1 MSTDNERTQ
10 HFPTATQWGTYDA
23 EVEGGRL
30 KQLNDYAADP
40 APSIIGAGLID
51 AIDDKVRVR
60 RPMVRKSF
68 LEKGLRSNKSDR
80 GSEPF
85 VAVSWDKA
93 LDLAANEIDRVRK
106 RHGNKSIFASSYG
119 WASSG
124 RFHHAQSQ
132 IHRFMNLAGGY
143 VRHKNSYSH
152 AAAEVTLKHIVAD
165 MKDIIHEQATDWPS
179 IASDCELFIAFGG
192 LPSKNAQVNLGGV
205 GRHTLHEGMQACYD
219 AGVEFVNISPL
230 KTDIAEIFEPEWL
243 TIRPNTD
250 AAMMLALA
258 YTLVTEKL
266 YDKNFI
272 STHTVGLDE
281 FLPYLNGDSDGQ
293 PKSAEWAAR
302 ITGVP
307 AKSIIDLARRMADS
321 RTMISTA
328 WSLQRS
334 DHGEQPIWLTVI
346 LASLLGQ
353 IGLPGGGFGIGY
365 GCENGIGN
373 PVKIFK
379 WPALS
384 QGTNIVK
391 EFIPVARIADML
403 LSPGGQFDYDGLALT
418 YPDIRLVYWAGGNPF
433 HHHQDLNRLVE
444 AFRQPECV
452 IVNEIW
458 WTATAR
464 HADIVFPITT
474 VLERNDL
481 MVTKWEPMAT
491 PMHKA
496 IEPIGE
502 SRNDYDVFSEL
513 ATRLG
518 FREAFTEG
526 RSEEEWLRHLWNQA
540 RQRAGEANFELPDFD
555 VFWKEGPKD
564 VLKAQDKKILLETFR
579 NDPQKNP
586 LSTPSGKIEI
596 FSDVIAGFRYDD
608 CPGHPV
614 WMEPFEW
621 LGSKAVKN
629 FPLHII
635 SNQPSTRLHSQL
647 DSGAVSK
654 GSKINDREP
663 MTMNPEDAASRGIRT
678 GDIVKI
684 FNDRGSCLAGVN
696 LSENIMPGV
705 IQLATGAWFDPA
717 VPGEIGALCK
727 HGNPNVLTMDKGT
740 SRLAQGPTALS
751 TLVEVEIFDGDIP
764 TITAHLPPTISSWKE
779 D

>member
-1 MSTDNERTQ
+1 MSVDSELTQ

-23 EVEGGRL
+23 EVEDGRL
-30 KQLNDYAADP
+30 KRLNDYPDDP
-40 APSIIGAGLID
+40 APSIIGAGMVD
-51 AIDDKVRVR
+51 AIDDEARIR

-68 LEKGLRSNKSDR
+68 LEKGFSSNKNER
-80 GSEPF
+80 GAEAF
-85 VAVSWDKA
+85 VPVSWETA
-93 LDLAANEIDRVRK
+93 LDLAASEIGRVRNK
-106 RHGNKSIFASSYG
+106 HGNKSIFASSYG

-152 AAAEVTLKHIVAD
+152 AAAEVTLKHIVAE

-179 IASDCELFIAFGG
+179 IASDCELFVAFGG
-192 LPSKNAQVNLGGV
+192 LPAKNAQVNLGGV
-205 GRHTLHEGMQACYD
+205 GRHTLHEGMQSCYD

-230 KTDIAEIFEPEWL
+230 KTDIAHIFDPEWI

-250 AAMMLALA
+250 AALMLAIA
-258 YTLVTEKL
+258 YTLVSEEL

-272 STHTVGLDE
+272 STHTTGLE
-281 FLPYLNGDSDGQ
+281 KFLPYLNGDTDDQ
-293 PKSAEWAAR
+293 PKNAEWAAQ

-307 AKSIIDLARRMADS
+307 AQTIIDLARRMAQC

-334 DHGEQPIWLTVI
+334 DHGEQPIWLTVV

-384 QGTNIVK
+384 QGVNAVE

-403 LSPGGQFDYDGLALT
+403 LSPGSKFNYDGGELT
-418 YPDIRLVYWAGGNPF
+418 YPDIRLLYWAGGNPF
-433 HHHQDLNRLVE
+433 HHHQDLNRLVD

-481 MVTKWEPMAT
+481 MMTKWEPMAT

-496 IEPIGE
+496 IEPVGE
-502 SRNDYDVFSEL
+502 SRNDYDVFSGL
-513 ATRLG
+513 AQRLG
-518 FREAFTEG
+518 FFEEFTEG
-526 RSEEEWLRHLWNQA
+526 RNEEEWLRHLWDQA
-540 RQRAGEANFELPDFD
+540 RQRAGQANFELPDFD
-555 VFWKEGPKD
+555 TFWHEGPKEI
-564 VLKAQDKKILLETFR
+564 LKAEDKTVLLEAYRKDPR
-579 NDPQKNP
+579 NNP
-586 LSTPSGKIEI
+586 LATPSGKIEI
-596 FSDVIAGFRYDD
+596 FSDVIAGFGYDD

-621 LGSKAVKN
+621 LGGKTVKK

-647 DSGAVSK
+647 DSGSISK
-654 GSKINDREP
+654 GSKIKDREP
-663 MTMNPEDAASRGIRT
+663 MTMNPVDAAGRGIKT
-678 GDIVKI
+678 GDVARV
-684 FNDRGSCLAGVN
+684 FNERGSCLAGVN
-696 LSENIMPGV
+696 LSENVMPGV
-705 IQLATGAWFDPA
+705 IQLATGAWFDPV
-717 VPGEIGALCK
+717 VPGQIGALCK
-727 HGNPNVLTMDKGT
+727 HGNPNVLTMDQGT
-740 SRLAQGPTALS
+740 SSLAQGPTALS
-751 TLVEVEIFDGDIP
+751 TLVEVEKFNDDIP
-764 TITAHLPPTISSWKE
+764 KVTAHLPPAISI
-779 D
+779 

>member
-1 MSTDNERTQ
+1 MSVDSELTQ

-23 EVEGGRL
+23 EVQNGRL
-30 KQLNDYAADP
+30 KRLNDYANDP
-40 APSIIGAGLID
+40 APSIIGAGLVD
-51 AIDDKVRVR
+51 AIDDEARIR

-68 LEKGLRSNKSDR
+68 LEKGSNSNKSKR
-80 GSEPF
+80 GSESF
-85 VAVSWDKA
+85 VPVSWETA
-93 LDLAANEIDRVRK
+93 LDLAASEIDRVR
-106 RHGNKSIFASSYG
+106 RQHGNKSIFASSYG

-152 AAAEVTLKHIVAD
+152 AAAEVTLKHIVAE
-165 MKDIIHEQATDWPS
+165 MKDIIHAQATDWPS

-192 LPSKNAQVNLGGV
+192 LPAKNAQVNLGGV
-205 GRHTLHEGMQACYD
+205 GRHTLHEGMQSCYD

-230 KTDIAEIFEPEWL
+230 KTDIAGIFDPEWI

-258 YTLVTEKL
+258 HTLVNEEL
-266 YDKNFI
+266 YDKSFI
-272 STHTVGLDE
+272 STHTVGLE
-281 FLPYLNGDSDGQ
+281 KFIPYLNGDKDGQ
-293 PKSAEWAAR
+293 PKNAEWAAQ
-302 ITGVP
+302 ITGVS
-307 AKSIIDLARRMADS
+307 AQTIINLARRMAEC

-373 PVKIFK
+373 PVKIFN

-384 QGTNIVK
+384 QGTNSVE

-403 LSPGGQFDYDGLALT
+403 LHPGTKFDYDGQELS
-418 YPDIRLVYWAGGNPF
+418 YPDIRLLYWAGGNPF
-433 HHHQDLNRLVE
+433 HHHQDLNRLVD

-464 HADIVFPITT
+464 HADIICPSTT
-474 VLERNDL
+474 GLERKDWML
-481 MVTKWEPMAT
+481 TKWEPMAT

-496 IEPIGE
+496 IEPVGE
-502 SRNDYDVFSEL
+502 SRNDYDVFSGL
-513 ATRLG
+513 AQRLG
-518 FREAFTEG
+518 FFEEFTEG
-526 RSEEEWLRHLWNQA
+526 RNEEEWLRHLWDQA
-540 RQRAGEANFELPDFD
+540 RQRAGRANLELPDFD
-555 VFWKEGPKD
+555 TFWAEGPKE
-564 VLKAQDKKILLETFR
+564 VLKAEDKKILLETFR
-579 NDPQKNP
+579 NDPQNNP
-586 LSTPSGKIEI
+586 LSTPSGKVEI
-596 FSDVIAGFRYDD
+596 FSDVIAGFGYDD

-614 WMEPFEW
+614 WMEPYEW
-621 LGSKAVKN
+621 LGSKTAKT

-647 DSGAVSK
+647 DSGAISK
-654 GSKINDREP
+654 GSKINGREP
-663 MTMNPEDAASRGIRT
+663 MTMNPVDAGVRNIQT
-678 GDIVKI
+678 GDIVRI

-696 LSENIMPGV
+696 LSENVMPGV
-705 IQLATGAWFDPA
+705 IQLATGAWFDPI
-717 VPGEIGALCK
+717 VPGQIGALCK
-727 HGNPNVLTMDKGT
+727 HGNPNVLTMDRGT
-740 SRLAQGPTALS
+740 SSLAQGPTAHS
-751 TLVEVEIFDGDIP
+751 TLVQVEKFNDDVP
-764 TITAHLPPTISSWKE
+764 DVTAHLPPAISS
-779 D
+779 

>member
-1 MSTDNERTQ
+1 MSVDSELTQ
-10 HFPTATQWGTYDA
+10 YFPTATQWGTYDA
-23 EVEGGRL
+23 EVKNGRL
-30 KQLNDYAADP
+30 KRLNDYSNDP
-40 APSIIGAGLID
+40 APSIIGAGMVD
-51 AIDDKVRVR
+51 AIDDEARIR

-68 LEKGLRSNKSDR
+68 LEKGPNSNKSER

-85 VAVSWDKA
+85 VPVSWETA
-93 LDLAANEIDRVRK
+93 LDLAASEIDRVR
-106 RHGNKSIFASSYG
+106 RQNGNKSIFASSYG

-152 AAAEVTLKHIVAD
+152 AAAEVTLKHIVAE
-165 MKDIIHEQATDWPS
+165 MKDIIHAQATDWPS

-192 LPSKNAQVNLGGV
+192 LPAKNAQVNLGGV
-205 GRHTLHEGMQACYD
+205 GRHTLHEGMQSCYD

-230 KTDIAEIFEPEWL
+230 KTDIAHIFDPEWI

-258 YTLVTEKL
+258 YTLVNEGL

-272 STHTVGLDE
+272 STHTVGLE
-281 FLPYLNGDSDGQ
+281 KFIPYLNGDKDGQ
-293 PKSAEWAAR
+293 PKNAEWAAQ
-302 ITGVP
+302 ITGVS
-307 AKSIIDLARRMADS
+307 AQTIINLARRMAEC
-321 RTMISTA
+321 RTIISTA

-373 PVKIFK
+373 PVKIFN

-384 QGTNIVK
+384 QGTNSVE

-403 LSPGGQFDYDGLALT
+403 LHPGTKFDYDGEKLS
-418 YPDIRLVYWAGGNPF
+418 YPDIRLLYWAGGNPF
-433 HHHQDLNRLVE
+433 HHHQDLNRLVD

-481 MVTKWEPMAT
+481 MMTKWEPMAT

-496 IEPIGE
+496 IEPVGE
-502 SRNDYDVFSEL
+502 SRNDYDVFSGL
-513 ATRLG
+513 AQRLG
-518 FREAFTEG
+518 FFEEFTEG
-526 RSEEEWLRHLWNQA
+526 RNEEEWLRHLWDQA
-540 RQRAGEANFELPDFD
+540 RQRAGQANFELPDFD
-555 VFWKEGPKD
+555 TFWHEGPKEI
-564 VLKAQDKKILLETFR
+564 LKAEDKTVLLEAYR
-579 NDPQKNP
+579 KDPQNNP
-586 LSTPSGKIEI
+586 LATPSGKIEI
-596 FSDVIAGFRYDD
+596 FSDVIAGFGYDD

-621 LGSKAVKN
+621 LGGKTVKK

-647 DSGAVSK
+647 DSGSISK
-654 GSKINDREP
+654 GSKIKDREP
-663 MTMNPEDAASRGIRT
+663 MTMNPVDAAGRGIKT
-678 GDIVKI
+678 GDVVRV
-684 FNDRGSCLAGVN
+684 FNERGSCLAGVN
-696 LSENIMPGV
+696 LSENVMPGV
-705 IQLATGAWFDPA
+705 IQLATGAWFDPI
-717 VPGEIGALCK
+717 VPGQIGALCK
-727 HGNPNVLTMDKGT
+727 HGNPNVLTMDRGT
-740 SRLAQGPTALS
+740 SSLAQGPTAHS
-751 TLVEVEIFDGDIP
+751 TLVQVEKFNDDIP
-764 TITAHLPPTISSWKE
+764 DVTAHLPPALSS
-779 D
+779 

>member
-1 MSTDNERTQ
+1 MSVDSELTQ

-23 EVEGGRL
+23 EVEDGRL
-30 KQLNDYAADP
+30 KRLNDYPDDP
-40 APSIIGAGLID
+40 APSIIGAGIVD
-51 AIDDKVRVR
+51 AIDDEARIRV
-60 RPMVRKSF
+60 PMVRKSF
-68 LEKGLRSNKSDR
+68 LEKGFSSNKNDR
-80 GSEPF
+80 GTEAF
-85 VAVSWDKA
+85 VPVSWEMA
-93 LDLAANEIDRVRK
+93 LDLAANEIDRVRNK
-106 RHGNKSIFASSYG
+106 HGNKSIFASSYG

-152 AAAEVTLKHIVAD
+152 AAAEVMLKHIVAE

-179 IASDCELFIAFGG
+179 IASDCELFVAFGG
-192 LPSKNAQVNLGGV
+192 LPAKNAQVNLGGV
-205 GRHTLHEGMQACYD
+205 GRHTLHEGMQSCYD

-230 KTDIAEIFEPEWL
+230 KTDIAHIFDPEWI

-250 AAMMLALA
+250 AALMLALA
-258 YTLVTEKL
+258 YTLVSEEL

-272 STHTVGLDE
+272 STHTTGLE
-281 FLPYLNGDSDGQ
+281 KFLPYLNGDTDGQ
-293 PKSAEWAAR
+293 PKNAEWAAQ

-307 AKSIIDLARRMADS
+307 AQTIIDLARRMAQC

-334 DHGEQPIWLTVI
+334 DHGEQPIWLTVV

-384 QGTNIVK
+384 QGINAVE

-403 LSPGGQFDYDGLALT
+403 LSPGSKFNYDGEELT
-418 YPDIRLVYWAGGNPF
+418 YPDIRLLYWAGGNPF
-433 HHHQDLNRLVE
+433 HHHQDLNRLVD

-481 MVTKWEPMAT
+481 MMTKWEPMAT

-496 IEPIGE
+496 IEPVGE
-502 SRNDYDVFSEL
+502 SRNDYDVFSGL
-513 ATRLG
+513 AKRLG
-518 FREAFTEG
+518 FFEEFTEG
-526 RSEEEWLRHLWNQA
+526 RNEEEWLRHLWDQA
-540 RQRAGEANFELPDFD
+540 RQRAGQANFELPDFD
-555 VFWKEGPKD
+555 TFWQGGPKEI
-564 VLKAQDKKILLETFR
+564 LKAEDKTILLEAYR
-579 NDPQKNP
+579 KDPHNNP
-586 LSTPSGKIEI
+586 LATPSGKIEI
-596 FSDVIAGFRYDD
+596 FSDVIAGFGYDD

-621 LGSKAVKN
+621 LGGKTVKK

-647 DSGAVSK
+647 DSGSISK
-654 GSKINDREP
+654 GSKIKDREP
-663 MTMNPEDAASRGIRT
+663 MTMNPVDAAGRGIKT
-678 GDIVKI
+678 GDVVRV

-696 LSENIMPGV
+696 LSENVMPGV
-705 IQLATGAWFDPA
+705 IQLATGAWFDPV
-717 VPGEIGALCK
+717 VPGQIGALCK
-727 HGNPNVLTMDKGT
+727 HGNPNVLTMDQGT
-740 SRLAQGPTALS
+740 SSLAQGPTAHS
-751 TLVEVEIFDGDIP
+751 TLVEVEKFNDDIP
-764 TITAHLPPTISSWKE
+764 KVTAHLPPAISS
-779 D
+779 

>member
-1 MSTDNERTQ
+1 MSVDSELTQ
-10 HFPTATQWGTYDA
+10 YFPTATQWGTYDA
-23 EVEGGRL
+23 EVKNGRL
-30 KQLNDYAADP
+30 KRLNDYSNDP
-40 APSIIGAGLID
+40 APSIIGAGMVD
-51 AIDDKVRVR
+51 AIDDEARIR

-68 LEKGLRSNKSDR
+68 LEKGPNSNKSER

-85 VAVSWDKA
+85 VPVPWETA
-93 LDLAANEIDRVRK
+93 LDLAASEIDRVR
-106 RHGNKSIFASSYG
+106 RQNGNKSIFASSYG

-152 AAAEVTLKHIVAD
+152 AAAEVTLKHIVAE
-165 MKDIIHEQATDWPS
+165 MKDIIHAQATDWPS

-192 LPSKNAQVNLGGV
+192 LPAKNAQVNLGGV
-205 GRHTLHEGMQACYD
+205 GRHTLHEGMQSCYD

-230 KTDIAEIFEPEWL
+230 KTDIAHIFDPEWI

-258 YTLVTEKL
+258 YTLVNEGL

-272 STHTVGLDE
+272 STHTVGLE
-281 FLPYLNGDSDGQ
+281 KFIPYLNGDKDGQ
-293 PKSAEWAAR
+293 PKNAEWAAQ
-302 ITGVP
+302 ITGVS
-307 AKSIIDLARRMADS
+307 AQKIINLARRMAEC

-373 PVKIFK
+373 PVKIFN

-384 QGTNIVK
+384 QGTNSVE

-403 LSPGGQFDYDGLALT
+403 LHPGTKFDYDGEKLS
-418 YPDIRLVYWAGGNPF
+418 YPDIRLLYWAGGNPF
-433 HHHQDLNRLVE
+433 HHHQDLNRLVD

-481 MVTKWEPMAT
+481 MMTKWEPMAT

-496 IEPIGE
+496 IEPVGE
-502 SRNDYDVFSEL
+502 SRNDYDVFSGL
-513 ATRLG
+513 AQRLG
-518 FREAFTEG
+518 FFEEFTEG
-526 RSEEEWLRHLWNQA
+526 RNEEEWLRHLWDQA
-540 RQRAGEANFELPDFD
+540 RQRAGQANFELPDFD
-555 VFWKEGPKD
+555 TFWHEGPKEI
-564 VLKAQDKKILLETFR
+564 LKAEDKTVLLEAYR
-579 NDPQKNP
+579 KDPQNNP
-586 LSTPSGKIEI
+586 LATPSGKIEI
-596 FSDVIAGFRYDD
+596 FSDVIAGFGYDD

-621 LGSKAVKN
+621 LGGKIVKK

-647 DSGAVSK
+647 DSGSISK
-654 GSKINDREP
+654 GSKIKDREP
-663 MTMNPEDAASRGIRT
+663 MTMNPVDAAGRGIKT
-678 GDIVKI
+678 GDVVRV
-684 FNDRGSCLAGVN
+684 FNERGSCLAGVN
-696 LSENIMPGV
+696 LSENVMPGV
-705 IQLATGAWFDPA
+705 IQLATGAWFDPI
-717 VPGEIGALCK
+717 VPGQIGALCK
-727 HGNPNVLTMDKGT
+727 HGNPNVLTMDRGT
-740 SRLAQGPTALS
+740 SRLAQGPTAHS
-751 TLVEVEIFDGDIP
+751 TLVQVEKFNDDIP
-764 TITAHLPPTISSWKE
+764 DVTAHLPPALSS
-779 D
+779 

>member
-1 MSTDNERTQ
+1 MSVDSELTQ

-23 EVEGGRL
+23 EVKNGRL
-30 KQLNDYAADP
+30 KRLNDYSNDP
-40 APSIIGAGLID
+40 APSIIGAGMVD
-51 AIDDKVRVR
+51 AIDDEARIR

-68 LEKGLRSNKSDR
+68 LEKGPNSNKSER

-85 VAVSWDKA
+85 VPVPWETA
-93 LDLAANEIDRVRK
+93 LDLAASEIDRVR
-106 RHGNKSIFASSYG
+106 RQNGNKSIFASSYG

-152 AAAEVTLKHIVAD
+152 AAAEVMLKHIVAE
-165 MKDIIHEQATDWPS
+165 MKDIIHAQATDWPS

-192 LPSKNAQVNLGGV
+192 LPAKNAQVNLGGV
-205 GRHTLHEGMQACYD
+205 GRHTLHEGMQSCYD

-230 KTDIAEIFEPEWL
+230 KTDIAHIFDPEWI

-258 YTLVTEKL
+258 YTLVNEEL
-266 YDKNFI
+266 YDKSFI
-272 STHTVGLDE
+272 STYTVGLE
-281 FLPYLNGDSDGQ
+281 KFIPYLNGDKDGQ
-293 PKSAEWAAR
+293 PKNAEWAAQ
-302 ITGVP
+302 ITGVS
-307 AKSIIDLARRMADS
+307 AQTIINLARRMAEC

-373 PVKIFK
+373 PVKNFN

-384 QGTNIVK
+384 QGTNSVE

-403 LSPGGQFDYDGLALT
+403 LHPGTKFDYDGEKLS
-418 YPDIRLVYWAGGNPF
+418 YPDIRLLYWAGGNPF
-433 HHHQDLNRLVE
+433 HHHQDLNRLVD

-481 MVTKWEPMAT
+481 MMTKWEPMAT

-496 IEPIGE
+496 IEPVGE
-502 SRNDYDVFSEL
+502 SRNDYDVFSGL
-513 ATRLG
+513 AERLG
-518 FREAFTEG
+518 FFEEFTEG
-526 RSEEEWLRHLWNQA
+526 RNEEEWLRHLWDQA
-540 RQRAGEANFELPDFD
+540 RQRAGQANFELPDFD
-555 VFWKEGPKD
+555 TFWHEGPKEI
-564 VLKAQDKKILLETFR
+564 LKAEDKTVLLEAYR
-579 NDPQKNP
+579 KDPQNNP
-586 LSTPSGKIEI
+586 LATPSGKIEI
-596 FSDVIAGFRYDD
+596 FSDVIAGFGYDD

-621 LGSKAVKN
+621 LGGKTVKK

-647 DSGAVSK
+647 DSGSISK
-654 GSKINDREP
+654 GSKIKDREP
-663 MTMNPEDAASRGIRT
+663 MTMNPVDAAGRGIKT
-678 GDIVKI
+678 GDVVRV
-684 FNDRGSCLAGVN
+684 FNERGSCLAGVN
-696 LSENIMPGV
+696 LSENVMPGV
-705 IQLATGAWFDPA
+705 IQLATGAWFDPI
-717 VPGEIGALCK
+717 VPGQIGALCK
-727 HGNPNVLTMDKGT
+727 HGNPNVLTRDRGT
-740 SRLAQGPTALS
+740 SRLAQGPTAHS
-751 TLVEVEIFDGDIP
+751 TLVQVEKFNDDIP
-764 TITAHLPPTISSWKE
+764 KVTAHLPPAISS
-779 D
+779 

>member
-1 MSTDNERTQ
+1 MSVDSELTQ

-23 EVEGGRL
+23 EVQNGRL
-30 KQLNDYAADP
+30 KRLNDYANDP
-40 APSIIGAGLID
+40 APSIIGAGLVD
-51 AIDDKVRVR
+51 AIDDEARIR

-68 LEKGLRSNKSDR
+68 LEKGSNSNKSER
-80 GSEPF
+80 GSESF
-85 VAVSWDKA
+85 VPVSWETA
-93 LDLAANEIDRVRK
+93 LDLAASEIDRVR
-106 RHGNKSIFASSYG
+106 RQHGNKSIFASSYG

-152 AAAEVTLKHIVAD
+152 AAAEVTLKHIVAE
-165 MKDIIHEQATDWPS
+165 MKDIIHAQATDWPS

-192 LPSKNAQVNLGGV
+192 LPAKNAQVNLGGV
-205 GRHTLHEGMQACYD
+205 GRHTLHEGMQSCYD

-230 KTDIAEIFEPEWL
+230 KTDIAGIFDPEWI

-258 YTLVTEKL
+258 YTLVNEEL
-266 YDKNFI
+266 YDKSFI
-272 STHTVGLDE
+272 STYTVGLE
-281 FLPYLNGDSDGQ
+281 KFIPYLNGDKDGQ
-293 PKSAEWAAR
+293 PKNAEWAAQ
-302 ITGVP
+302 ITGVS
-307 AKSIIDLARRMADS
+307 AQTIINLARRMAEC

-373 PVKIFK
+373 PVKIFN

-384 QGTNIVK
+384 QGTNSVE

-403 LSPGGQFDYDGLALT
+403 LHPGTKFDYDGEELS
-418 YPDIRLVYWAGGNPF
+418 YPDIRLLYWAGGNPF
-433 HHHQDLNRLVE
+433 HHHQDLNRLVD

-464 HADIVFPITT
+464 HADIIFPITT

-481 MVTKWEPMAT
+481 MLTKWEPMAT

-496 IEPIGE
+496 IEPVGE
-502 SRNDYDVFSEL
+502 SRNDYDVFSGL
-513 ATRLG
+513 AQRLG
-518 FREAFTEG
+518 FFEEFTEG
-526 RSEEEWLRHLWNQA
+526 RNEEEWLRHLWDQA
-540 RQRAGEANFELPDFD
+540 RQRAGQANFELPDFD
-555 VFWKEGPKD
+555 TFWAEGPKE
-564 VLKAQDKKILLETFR
+564 VLKAEDKKILLETFR
-579 NDPQKNP
+579 NDPQNNP
-586 LSTPSGKIEI
+586 LSTPSGKVEI
-596 FSDVIAGFRYDD
+596 FSDVIAGFGYDD

-614 WMEPFEW
+614 WMEPYEW
-621 LGSKAVKN
+621 LGSKTAKT

-647 DSGAVSK
+647 DSGAISK
-654 GSKINDREP
+654 GSKINGREP
-663 MTMNPEDAASRGIRT
+663 MTMNPVDAGVRNIQT
-678 GDIVKI
+678 GDIVRI

-696 LSENIMPGV
+696 LSENVMPGV
-705 IQLATGAWFDPA
+705 IQLATGAWFDPT
-717 VPGEIGALCK
+717 VPGQIGALCK
-727 HGNPNVLTMDKGT
+727 HGNPNVLTMDRGT
-740 SRLAQGPTALS
+740 SSLAQGPTAHS
-751 TLVEVEIFDGDIP
+751 TLVQVEKFNDDVP
-764 TITAHLPPTISSWKE
+764 DVTAHLPPAISS
-779 D
+779 

>member
-1 MSTDNERTQ
+1 MSVDNELT
-10 HFPTATQWGTYDA
+10 HYFPSATQWGTYDA
-23 EVEGGRL
+23 EVKNGRL
-30 KQLNDYAADP
+30 KRLNDYSNDP
-40 APSIIGAGLID
+40 APSIIGAGLVD
-51 AIDDKVRVR
+51 AIDDEARIR

-68 LEKGLRSNKSDR
+68 LEKGPNSNKSER

-85 VAVSWDKA
+85 VPVSWETA
-93 LDLAANEIDRVRK
+93 LDLAASEIDRVR
-106 RHGNKSIFASSYG
+106 RQNGNKSIFASSYG

-152 AAAEVTLKHIVAD
+152 AAAEVTLKHIVAE
-165 MKDIIHEQATDWPS
+165 MKDIIHAQATDWPS

-192 LPSKNAQVNLGGV
+192 LPAKNAQVNLGGV
-205 GRHTLHEGMQACYD
+205 GRHTLHEGMQSCYD

-230 KTDIAEIFEPEWL
+230 KTDIAHIFDPEWI

-258 YTLVTEKL
+258 YTLVNEEL

-272 STHTVGLDE
+272 STHTVGLE
-281 FLPYLNGDSDGQ
+281 KFIPYLNGDKDGQ
-293 PKSAEWAAR
+293 PKNAEWAAQ
-302 ITGVP
+302 ITGVS
-307 AKSIIDLARRMADS
+307 AQTIINLARRMAEC

-373 PVKIFK
+373 PVKIFN

-384 QGTNIVK
+384 QGTNSVE

-403 LSPGGQFDYDGLALT
+403 LHPGTKFDYDGEKLS
-418 YPDIRLVYWAGGNPF
+418 YPDIRLLYWAGGNPF
-433 HHHQDLNRLVE
+433 HHHQDLNRLVD

-481 MVTKWEPMAT
+481 MMTKWEPMAT

-496 IEPIGE
+496 IEPVGE
-502 SRNDYDVFSEL
+502 SRNDYDVFTGL
-513 ATRLG
+513 AQRLG
-518 FREAFTEG
+518 FFEEFTEG
-526 RSEEEWLRHLWNQA
+526 RNEEEWLRHLWDQA
-540 RQRAGEANFELPDFD
+540 RQRAGQANFELPDFD
-555 VFWKEGPKD
+555 TFWHEGPKEI
-564 VLKAQDKKILLETFR
+564 LKAEDKTVLLEAYR
-579 NDPQKNP
+579 KDPQNNP
-586 LSTPSGKIEI
+586 LATPSGKIEI
-596 FSDVIAGFRYDD
+596 FSDVIAGFGYDD

-621 LGSKAVKN
+621 LGGKTVKK

-647 DSGAVSK
+647 DSGSISK
-654 GSKINDREP
+654 GSKIKDREP
-663 MTMNPEDAASRGIRT
+663 MTMNPVDAAGRGIKT
-678 GDIVKI
+678 GDVVRV
-684 FNDRGSCLAGVN
+684 FNERGSCLAGVN
-696 LSENIMPGV
+696 LSENVMPGV
-705 IQLATGAWFDPA
+705 IQLATGAWFDPI
-717 VPGEIGALCK
+717 VPGQIGALCK
-727 HGNPNVLTMDKGT
+727 HGNPNVLTMDRGT
-740 SRLAQGPTALS
+740 SSLAQGPTAHS
-751 TLVEVEIFDGDIP
+751 TLVQVEKFNDDIP
-764 TITAHLPPTISSWKE
+764 KVTAHLPPALSS
-779 D
+779 

>member
-1 MSTDNERTQ
+1 MSVDSELTQ
-10 HFPTATQWGTYDA
+10 YFPTATQWGTYDA
-23 EVEGGRL
+23 EVKNGRL
-30 KQLNDYAADP
+30 KRLNDYSNDP
-40 APSIIGAGLID
+40 APSIIGAGMVD
-51 AIDDKVRVR
+51 AIDDEARIR

-68 LEKGLRSNKSDR
+68 LEKGPNSNKSER

-85 VAVSWDKA
+85 VPVPWETA
-93 LDLAANEIDRVRK
+93 LDLAASEIDRVR
-106 RHGNKSIFASSYG
+106 RQNGNKSIFASSYG

-152 AAAEVTLKHIVAD
+152 AAAEVTLKHIVAE
-165 MKDIIHEQATDWPS
+165 MKDIIHAQATDWPS

-192 LPSKNAQVNLGGV
+192 LPAKNAQVNLGGV
-205 GRHTLHEGMQACYD
+205 GKHTLHEGMQSCYD

-230 KTDIAEIFEPEWL
+230 KTDIAHIFDPEWI

-258 YTLVTEKL
+258 YTLVNEGL

-272 STHTVGLDE
+272 STHTVGLE
-281 FLPYLNGDSDGQ
+281 KFIPYLNGDKDGE
-293 PKSAEWAAR
+293 PKNAEWAAQ
-302 ITGVP
+302 ITGVS
-307 AKSIIDLARRMADS
+307 AQTIINLARRMAEC

-373 PVKIFK
+373 PVKNFN

-384 QGTNIVK
+384 QGTNSVE

-403 LSPGGQFDYDGLALT
+403 LHPGTKFDYDGEKLS
-418 YPDIRLVYWAGGNPF
+418 YPDIRLLYWAGGNPF
-433 HHHQDLNRLVE
+433 HHHQDLNRLVD

-481 MVTKWEPMAT
+481 MMTKWEPMAT

-496 IEPIGE
+496 IEPVGE
-502 SRNDYDVFSEL
+502 SRNDYDVFSGL
-513 ATRLG
+513 AQRLG
-518 FREAFTEG
+518 FFEEFTEG
-526 RSEEEWLRHLWNQA
+526 RNEEEWLRHLWDQA
-540 RQRAGEANFELPDFD
+540 RQRAGQANFELPDFD
-555 VFWKEGPKD
+555 TFWHEGPKEI
-564 VLKAQDKKILLETFR
+564 LKAEDKTVLLEAYR
-579 NDPQKNP
+579 KDPQNNP
-586 LSTPSGKIEI
+586 LATPSGKIEI
-596 FSDVIAGFRYDD
+596 FSDVIAGFGYDD

-621 LGSKAVKN
+621 LGGKTVKK

-647 DSGAVSK
+647 DSGSISK
-654 GSKINDREP
+654 GSKIKDREP
-663 MTMNPEDAASRGIRT
+663 MTMNPVDAAGRGIKT
-678 GDIVKI
+678 GDVVRV
-684 FNDRGSCLAGVN
+684 FNERGSCLAGVN
-696 LSENIMPGV
+696 LSENVMPGV
-705 IQLATGAWFDPA
+705 IQLATGAWFDPI
-717 VPGEIGALCK
+717 VPGQIGALCK
-727 HGNPNVLTMDKGT
+727 HGNPNVLTRDRGT
-740 SRLAQGPTALS
+740 SRLAQGPTAHS
-751 TLVEVEIFDGDIP
+751 TLVQVEKFNDDIP
-764 TITAHLPPTISSWKE
+764 KVTAHLPPAISS
-779 D
+779 

>member
-106 RHGNKSIFASSYG
+106 HHGNKSIFASSYG

-205 GRHTLHEGMQACYD
+205 GRHTLHEGMQSCYD

-272 STHTVGLDE
+272 STHTVGLDQ

-513 ATRLG
+513 AKRLG

-621 LGSKAVKN
+621 LGSKAAKN

-751 TLVEVEIFDGDIP
+751 TLVEVEIFDDDIP
-764 TITAHLPPTISSWKE
+764 TVTAHLPPTISS
-779 D
+779 

>member
-106 RHGNKSIFASSYG
+106 HHGNKSIFASSYG

-258 YTLVTEKL
+258 YTLVIEKL

-621 LGSKAVKN
+621 LGSKAAKN

-717 VPGEIGALCK
+717 VPGKIGALCK

>member
-1 MSTDNERTQ
+1 MSVDSELTQ

-23 EVEGGRL
+23 EVKNGRL
-30 KQLNDYAADP
+30 KRLNDYSNDP
-40 APSIIGAGLID
+40 APSIIGAGMVD
-51 AIDDKVRVR
+51 AIDDEARIR

-68 LEKGLRSNKSDR
+68 LEKGPNSNKSER

-85 VAVSWDKA
+85 VPVPWETA
-93 LDLAANEIDRVRK
+93 LDLAASEIDRVR
-106 RHGNKSIFASSYG
+106 RQNGNKSIFASSYG

-152 AAAEVTLKHIVAD
+152 AAAEVMLKHIVAE
-165 MKDIIHEQATDWPS
+165 MKDIIHAQATDWPS

-192 LPSKNAQVNLGGV
+192 LPAKNAQVNLGGV
-205 GRHTLHEGMQACYD
+205 GRHTLHEGMQSCYD

-230 KTDIAEIFEPEWL
+230 KTDIAHIFDPEWI

-258 YTLVTEKL
+258 YILVDEGL

-272 STHTVGLDE
+272 STHTVGLE
-281 FLPYLNGDSDGQ
+281 KFIPYLNGDKDGQ
-293 PKSAEWAAR
+293 PKNAEWAAQ
-302 ITGVP
+302 ITGVS
-307 AKSIIDLARRMADS
+307 AQTIINLARRMAEC

-373 PVKIFK
+373 PVKNFN

-384 QGTNIVK
+384 QGTNSVE

-403 LSPGGQFDYDGLALT
+403 LHPGTKFDYDGEKLS
-418 YPDIRLVYWAGGNPF
+418 YPDIRLLYWAGGNPF
-433 HHHQDLNRLVE
+433 HHHQDLNRLVD

-481 MVTKWEPMAT
+481 MMTKWEPMAT

-496 IEPIGE
+496 IEPVGE
-502 SRNDYDVFSEL
+502 SRNDYDVFSGL
-513 ATRLG
+513 AERLG
-518 FREAFTEG
+518 FFEEFTEG
-526 RSEEEWLRHLWNQA
+526 RNEEEWLRHLWDQA
-540 RQRAGEANFELPDFD
+540 RQRAGQANFELPDFD
-555 VFWKEGPKD
+555 TFWHEGPKEI
-564 VLKAQDKKILLETFR
+564 LKAEDKTVLLEAYR
-579 NDPQKNP
+579 KDPQNNP
-586 LSTPSGKIEI
+586 LATPSGKIEI
-596 FSDVIAGFRYDD
+596 FSDVIAGFGYDD

-621 LGSKAVKN
+621 LGGKTVKK

-647 DSGAVSK
+647 DSGSISK
-654 GSKINDREP
+654 GSKIKDREP
-663 MTMNPEDAASRGIRT
+663 MTMNPVDAAGRGIKT
-678 GDIVKI
+678 GDVVRV
-684 FNDRGSCLAGVN
+684 FNERGSCLAGVN
-696 LSENIMPGV
+696 LSENVMPGV
-705 IQLATGAWFDPA
+705 IQLATGAWFDPI
-717 VPGEIGALCK
+717 VPGQIGALCK
-727 HGNPNVLTMDKGT
+727 HGNPNVLTRDRGT
-740 SRLAQGPTALS
+740 SRLAQGPTAHS
-751 TLVEVEIFDGDIP
+751 TLVQVEKFNDDIP
-764 TITAHLPPTISSWKE
+764 DVTAHLPPALSS
-779 D
+779 

>member
-106 RHGNKSIFASSYG
+106 HHGNKSIFASSYG

-621 LGSKAVKN
+621 LGSKAAKN

-751 TLVEVEIFDGDIP
+751 TLVEVEIFDDDIP

>member
-243 TIRPNTD
+243 TVRPNTD

-586 LSTPSGKIEI
+586 LSSPSGKIEI

-621 LGSKAVKN
+621 LGSKAAKN

>member
-1 MSTDNERTQ
+1 MSVDSELTQ

-23 EVEGGRL
+23 EVQNGRL
-30 KQLNDYAADP
+30 KRLNDYANDP
-40 APSIIGAGLID
+40 APSIIGAGLVD
-51 AIDDKVRVR
+51 AIDDEARIR

-68 LEKGLRSNKSDR
+68 LEKGSNSNKSER
-80 GSEPF
+80 GSESF
-85 VAVSWDKA
+85 VPVSWETA
-93 LDLAANEIDRVRK
+93 LDLAASEIDRVR
-106 RHGNKSIFASSYG
+106 RQHGNKSIFASSYG

-152 AAAEVTLKHIVAD
+152 AAAEVTLKHIVAE
-165 MKDIIHEQATDWPS
+165 MKDIIHAQATDWPS

-192 LPSKNAQVNLGGV
+192 LPAKNAQVNLGGV
-205 GRHTLHEGMQACYD
+205 GRHTLHEGMQSCYD

-230 KTDIAEIFEPEWL
+230 KTDIAGIFDPEWI

-258 YTLVTEKL
+258 YTLVNEEL
-266 YDKNFI
+266 YDKSFI
-272 STHTVGLDE
+272 STYTVGLE
-281 FLPYLNGDSDGQ
+281 KFIPYLNGDKDGQ
-293 PKSAEWAAR
+293 PKNAEWAAQ
-302 ITGVP
+302 ITGVS
-307 AKSIIDLARRMADS
+307 AQTIINLARRMAEC

-373 PVKIFK
+373 PVKIFN

-384 QGTNIVK
+384 QGTNSVE

-403 LSPGGQFDYDGLALT
+403 LHPGTKFDYDGQELS
-418 YPDIRLVYWAGGNPF
+418 YPDIRLLYWAGGNPF
-433 HHHQDLNRLVE
+433 HHHQDLNRLVD

-464 HADIVFPITT
+464 HADIIFPITT

-481 MVTKWEPMAT
+481 MLTKWEPMAT

-496 IEPIGE
+496 IEPVGE
-502 SRNDYDVFSEL
+502 SRNDYDVFSGL
-513 ATRLG
+513 AQRLG
-518 FREAFTEG
+518 FFEEFTEG
-526 RSEEEWLRHLWNQA
+526 RNEEEWLRHLWDQA
-540 RQRAGEANFELPDFD
+540 RQRAGQANFELPDFD
-555 VFWKEGPKD
+555 TFWAEGPKE
-564 VLKAQDKKILLETFR
+564 VLKAEDKKILLETFR
-579 NDPQKNP
+579 NDPQNNP
-586 LSTPSGKIEI
+586 LSTPSGKVEI
-596 FSDVIAGFRYDD
+596 FSDVIASFGYDD

-614 WMEPFEW
+614 WMEPYEW
-621 LGSKAVKN
+621 LGSKTVKT

-647 DSGAVSK
+647 DSGAISK
-654 GSKINDREP
+654 GSKINGREP
-663 MTMNPEDAASRGIRT
+663 MTMNPVDAGVRNIQT
-678 GDIVKI
+678 GDIVRI

-696 LSENIMPGV
+696 LSENVMPGV
-705 IQLATGAWFDPA
+705 IQLATGAWFDPI
-717 VPGEIGALCK
+717 VPGQIGALCK
-727 HGNPNVLTMDKGT
+727 HGNPNVLTMDRGT
-740 SRLAQGPTALS
+740 SSLAQGPTAHS
-751 TLVEVEIFDGDIP
+751 TLVQVEKFNDDVP
-764 TITAHLPPTISSWKE
+764 DVTAHLPPVISS
-779 D
+779 

>member
-1 MSTDNERTQ
+1 MSVDSELTQ
-10 HFPTATQWGTYDA
+10 YFPTATQWGTYDA
-23 EVEGGRL
+23 EVKNGRL
-30 KQLNDYAADP
+30 KRLNDYSNDP
-40 APSIIGAGLID
+40 APSIIGAGMVD
-51 AIDDKVRVR
+51 AIDDEARIR

-68 LEKGLRSNKSDR
+68 LEKGPNSNKSER

-85 VAVSWDKA
+85 VPVPWETA
-93 LDLAANEIDRVRK
+93 LDLAASEIDRVR
-106 RHGNKSIFASSYG
+106 RQNGNKSIFASSYG

-152 AAAEVTLKHIVAD
+152 AAAEVTLKHIVAE
-165 MKDIIHEQATDWPS
+165 MKDIIHAQATDWPS

-192 LPSKNAQVNLGGV
+192 LPAKNAQVNLGGV
-205 GRHTLHEGMQACYD
+205 GRHTLHEGMQSCYD

-230 KTDIAEIFEPEWL
+230 KTDIAHIFDPEWI

-258 YTLVTEKL
+258 YTLVNEGL

-272 STHTVGLDE
+272 STHTVGLE
-281 FLPYLNGDSDGQ
+281 KFIPYLNGDKDGQ
-293 PKSAEWAAR
+293 PKNAEWAAQ
-302 ITGVP
+302 ITGVS
-307 AKSIIDLARRMADS
+307 AQTIINLARRMAEC

-373 PVKIFK
+373 PVKNFN

-384 QGTNIVK
+384 QGTNSVE

-403 LSPGGQFDYDGLALT
+403 LHPGTKFDYDGEKLS
-418 YPDIRLVYWAGGNPF
+418 YPDIRLLYWAGGNPF
-433 HHHQDLNRLVE
+433 HHHQDLNRLVD

-481 MVTKWEPMAT
+481 MMTKWEPMAT

-496 IEPIGE
+496 IEPVGE
-502 SRNDYDVFSEL
+502 SRNDYDVFSGL
-513 ATRLG
+513 AQRLG
-518 FREAFTEG
+518 FFEEFTEG
-526 RSEEEWLRHLWNQA
+526 RNEEEWLRHLWDQA
-540 RQRAGEANFELPDFD
+540 RQRAGQANFELPDFD
-555 VFWKEGPKD
+555 TFWHEGPKEI
-564 VLKAQDKKILLETFR
+564 LKAEDKTVLLEAYR
-579 NDPQKNP
+579 KDPQNNP
-586 LSTPSGKIEI
+586 LATPSGKIEI
-596 FSDVIAGFRYDD
+596 FSDVIAGFGYDD

-621 LGSKAVKN
+621 LGGKTVKK

-647 DSGAVSK
+647 DSESISK
-654 GSKINDREP
+654 GSKIKDREP
-663 MTMNPEDAASRGIRT
+663 MTMNPVDAAGRGIKT
-678 GDIVKI
+678 GDVVRV
-684 FNDRGSCLAGVN
+684 FNERGSCLAGVN
-696 LSENIMPGV
+696 LSENVMPGV
-705 IQLATGAWFDPA
+705 IQLATGAWFDPI
-717 VPGEIGALCK
+717 VPGQIGALCK
-727 HGNPNVLTMDKGT
+727 HGNPNVLTMDRGT
-740 SRLAQGPTALS
+740 SSLAQGPTAHS
-751 TLVEVEIFDGDIP
+751 TLVQVEKFNDDIP
-764 TITAHLPPTISSWKE
+764 KVTAHLPPAISS
-779 D
+779 

>member
-1 MSTDNERTQ
+1 MSVDSELTQ

-23 EVEGGRL
+23 EVEDGRL
-30 KQLNDYAADP
+30 KRLNDYPDDP
-40 APSIIGAGLID
+40 APSIIGAGMVD
-51 AIDDKVRVR
+51 AIDDEARIR

-68 LEKGLRSNKSDR
+68 LEKGFSSNKNER
-80 GSEPF
+80 GAEAF
-85 VAVSWDKA
+85 VPVSWETA
-93 LDLAANEIDRVRK
+93 LDLAASEIGRVRNK
-106 RHGNKSIFASSYG
+106 HGNKSIFASSYG

-152 AAAEVTLKHIVAD
+152 AAAEVTLNHIVAE

-179 IASDCELFIAFGG
+179 IASDCELFVAFGG
-192 LPSKNAQVNLGGV
+192 LPAKNAQVNLGGV
-205 GRHTLHEGMQACYD
+205 GRHTLHEGMQSCYD

-230 KTDIAEIFEPEWL
+230 KTDIAHIFDPEWI

-250 AAMMLALA
+250 AALMLAIA
-258 YTLVTEKL
+258 YTLVSEEL

-272 STHTVGLDE
+272 STHTTGLE
-281 FLPYLNGDSDGQ
+281 KFLPYLNGDTDDQ
-293 PKSAEWAAR
+293 PKNAEWAAQ
-302 ITGVP
+302 ITGVS
-307 AKSIIDLARRMADS
+307 AQTIIDLARRMAQC

-334 DHGEQPIWLTVI
+334 DHGEQPIWLTVV

-384 QGTNIVK
+384 QGVNAVE

-403 LSPGGQFDYDGLALT
+403 LSPGSKFNYDGEELT
-418 YPDIRLVYWAGGNPF
+418 YPDIRLLYWAGGNPF
-433 HHHQDLNRLVE
+433 HHHQDLNRLVD

-481 MVTKWEPMAT
+481 MMTKWEPMAT

-496 IEPIGE
+496 IEPVGE
-502 SRNDYDVFSEL
+502 SRNDYDVFSGL
-513 ATRLG
+513 AQRLG
-518 FREAFTEG
+518 FFEEFTEG
-526 RSEEEWLRHLWNQA
+526 RNEEEWLRHLWDQA
-540 RQRAGEANFELPDFD
+540 RQRAGQANFELPDFD
-555 VFWKEGPKD
+555 TFWHEGPKEI
-564 VLKAQDKKILLETFR
+564 LKAEDKTVLLEAYRKDPR
-579 NDPQKNP
+579 NNP
-586 LSTPSGKIEI
+586 LATPSGKIEI
-596 FSDVIAGFRYDD
+596 FSDVIAGFGYDD

-621 LGSKAVKN
+621 LGGKTVKK

-647 DSGAVSK
+647 DSGSISK
-654 GSKINDREP
+654 GSKIKDREP
-663 MTMNPEDAASRGIRT
+663 MTMNPVDAAGRGIKT
-678 GDIVKI
+678 GDVARV
-684 FNDRGSCLAGVN
+684 FNERGSCLAGVN
-696 LSENIMPGV
+696 LSENVMPGV
-705 IQLATGAWFDPA
+705 IQLATGAWFDPV
-717 VPGEIGALCK
+717 VPGQIGALCK
-727 HGNPNVLTMDKGT
+727 HGNPNVLTMDQGT
-740 SRLAQGPTALS
+740 SSLAQGPTALS
-751 TLVEVEIFDGDIP
+751 TLVEVEKFNDDIP
-764 TITAHLPPTISSWKE
+764 KVTAHLPPAISI
-779 D
+779 

>member
-1 MSTDNERTQ
+1 MSVDSELTQ

-23 EVEGGRL
+23 EVQNGRL
-30 KQLNDYAADP
+30 KRLNDYANDP
-40 APSIIGAGLID
+40 APSIIGAGLVD
-51 AIDDKVRVR
+51 AIDDEARIR

-68 LEKGLRSNKSDR
+68 LEKGSNSNKSER
-80 GSEPF
+80 GSESF
-85 VAVSWDKA
+85 VPVSWETA
-93 LDLAANEIDRVRK
+93 LDLAASEIDRVR
-106 RHGNKSIFASSYG
+106 RQHGNKSIFASSYG

-152 AAAEVTLKHIVAD
+152 AAAEVTLKHIVAE
-165 MKDIIHEQATDWPS
+165 MKDIIHAQATDWPS

-192 LPSKNAQVNLGGV
+192 LPAKNAQVNLGGV
-205 GRHTLHEGMQACYD
+205 GRHTLHEGMQSCYD

-230 KTDIAEIFEPEWL
+230 KTDIAGIFDPEWI

-258 YTLVTEKL
+258 YTLVNEEL
-266 YDKNFI
+266 YDKSFI
-272 STHTVGLDE
+272 STYTVGLE
-281 FLPYLNGDSDGQ
+281 KFIPYLNGDKDGQ
-293 PKSAEWAAR
+293 PKNAEWAAQ
-302 ITGVP
+302 ITGVS
-307 AKSIIDLARRMADS
+307 AQTIINLARRMAEC

-334 DHGEQPIWLTVI
+334 DHGEQPIWLSVI

-373 PVKIFK
+373 PVKIFN

-384 QGTNIVK
+384 QGTNSVE

-403 LSPGGQFDYDGLALT
+403 LHPGTKFDYDGQELS
-418 YPDIRLVYWAGGNPF
+418 YPDIRLLYWAGGNPF
-433 HHHQDLNRLVE
+433 HHHQDLNRLVD

-464 HADIVFPITT
+464 HADIIFPITT

-481 MVTKWEPMAT
+481 MLTKWEPMAT

-496 IEPIGE
+496 IEPVGE
-502 SRNDYDVFSEL
+502 SRNDYDVFSGL
-513 ATRLG
+513 AQRLG
-518 FREAFTEG
+518 FHEEFTEG
-526 RSEEEWLRHLWNQA
+526 RSEEEWLRYLWDQA
-540 RQRAGEANFELPDFD
+540 RQRAGQANFELPDFD
-555 VFWKEGPKD
+555 TFWAEGPKE
-564 VLKAQDKKILLETFR
+564 VLKAEDKKILLETFR
-579 NDPQKNP
+579 NDPQNNP
-586 LSTPSGKIEI
+586 LSTPSGKVEI
-596 FSDVIAGFRYDD
+596 FSNVIAGFGYDD

-614 WMEPFEW
+614 WMEPYEW
-621 LGSKAVKN
+621 LGSKTVKT

-647 DSGAVSK
+647 DSGAISK
-654 GSKINDREP
+654 GSKINGREP
-663 MTMNPEDAASRGIRT
+663 MTMNPVDAGVRKIKT
-678 GDIVKI
+678 GDVVRI

-696 LSENIMPGV
+696 LSENVMPGV
-705 IQLATGAWFDPA
+705 IQLATGAWFDPI
-717 VPGEIGALCK
+717 VPGQIGALCK
-727 HGNPNVLTMDKGT
+727 HGNPNVLTMDRGT
-740 SRLAQGPTALS
+740 SSLAQGPTAHS
-751 TLVEVEIFDGDIP
+751 TLVQVEKFNDDVP
-764 TITAHLPPTISSWKE
+764 DVTAHLPPAISS
-779 D
+779 

>member
-1 MSTDNERTQ
+1 MQN
-10 HFPTATQWGTYDA
+10 
-23 EVEGGRL
+23 GRL
-30 KQLNDYAADP
+30 KRLNDYANDP
-40 APSIIGAGLID
+40 APSIIGAGLVD
-51 AIDDKVRVR
+51 AIDDEARIR

-68 LEKGLRSNKSDR
+68 LEKGPKSNKSER
-80 GSEPF
+80 GSESF
-85 VAVSWDKA
+85 VPVSWETA
-93 LDLAANEIDRVRK
+93 LDLAASEIDRVR
-106 RHGNKSIFASSYG
+106 RQHGNKSIFASSYG

-152 AAAEVTLKHIVAD
+152 AAAEVTLKHIVAE
-165 MKDIIHEQATDWPS
+165 MKDIIHAQATDWPS

-192 LPSKNAQVNLGGV
+192 LPAKNAQVNLGGV
-205 GRHTLHEGMQACYD
+205 GRHTLHEGMQSCYD

-230 KTDIAEIFEPEWL
+230 KTDIAGIFDPEWI

-258 YTLVTEKL
+258 HTLVNEEL
-266 YDKNFI
+266 YDKSFI
-272 STHTVGLDE
+272 STYTVGLE
-281 FLPYLNGDSDGQ
+281 KFIPYLNGDKDGQ
-293 PKSAEWAAR
+293 PKNAEWAAQ
-302 ITGVP
+302 ITGVS
-307 AKSIIDLARRMADS
+307 AQTIINLARRMAEC

-373 PVKIFK
+373 PVKIFN

-384 QGTNIVK
+384 QGTNSVE

-403 LSPGGQFDYDGLALT
+403 LHPGTKFDYDGEKLS
-418 YPDIRLVYWAGGNPF
+418 YPDIRLLYWAGGNPF
-433 HHHQDLNRLVE
+433 HHHQDLNRLVD

-464 HADIVFPITT
+464 HADIIFPITT

-481 MVTKWEPMAT
+481 MLTKWEPMAT

-496 IEPIGE
+496 IEPVGE
-502 SRNDYDVFSEL
+502 SRNDYDVFSGL
-513 ATRLG
+513 AQRLG
-518 FREAFTEG
+518 FFEEFTEG
-526 RSEEEWLRHLWNQA
+526 RNEEEWLRHLWDQA
-540 RQRAGEANFELPDFD
+540 RQRAGQANFELPDFD
-555 VFWKEGPKD
+555 TFWAEGPKE
-564 VLKAQDKKILLETFR
+564 VLKAEDKKILLETFR
-579 NDPQKNP
+579 NDPQNNP
-586 LSTPSGKIEI
+586 LSTPSGKVEI
-596 FSDVIAGFRYDD
+596 FSDVIAGFGYDD

-614 WMEPFEW
+614 WMEPYEW
-621 LGSKAVKN
+621 LGSKTAKT

-647 DSGAVSK
+647 DSGAISK
-654 GSKINDREP
+654 GSKINGREP
-663 MTMNPEDAASRGIRT
+663 MTMNPVDARVRNIQT
-678 GDIVKI
+678 GDIVRI

-696 LSENIMPGV
+696 LSENVMSGV
-705 IQLATGAWFDPA
+705 IQLATGAWFDPI
-717 VPGEIGALCK
+717 VPGQIGALCK
-727 HGNPNVLTMDKGT
+727 HGNPNVLTMDRGT
-740 SRLAQGPTALS
+740 SSLAQGPTAHS
-751 TLVEVEIFDGDIP
+751 TLVQVEKFNDDVP
-764 TITAHLPPTISSWKE
+764 DVTAHLPPAISS
-779 D
+779 

>member
-1 MSTDNERTQ
+1 MSVDSELTQ

-23 EVEGGRL
+23 EVQNGRL
-30 KQLNDYAADP
+30 KRLNDYANDP
-40 APSIIGAGLID
+40 APSIIGAGLVD
-51 AIDDKVRVR
+51 AIDDEARIR

-68 LEKGLRSNKSDR
+68 LEKGSNSNKSER
-80 GSEPF
+80 GSESF
-85 VAVSWDKA
+85 VPVSWETA
-93 LDLAANEIDRVRK
+93 LDLAASEIDRVR
-106 RHGNKSIFASSYG
+106 RQHGNKSIFASSYG

-152 AAAEVTLKHIVAD
+152 AAAEVTLKHIVAE
-165 MKDIIHEQATDWPS
+165 MKDIIHAQATDWPS

-192 LPSKNAQVNLGGV
+192 LPAKNAQVNLGGV
-205 GRHTLHEGMQACYD
+205 GRHTLHEGMQSCYD

-230 KTDIAEIFEPEWL
+230 KTDIAGIFDPEWI

-258 YTLVTEKL
+258 YTLVNEEL
-266 YDKNFI
+266 YDKSFI
-272 STHTVGLDE
+272 STYTVGLE
-281 FLPYLNGDSDGQ
+281 KFIPYLNGDKDGQ
-293 PKSAEWAAR
+293 PKNAEWAAQ
-302 ITGVP
+302 ITGVS
-307 AKSIIDLARRMADS
+307 AQTIINLARRMAEC

-373 PVKIFK
+373 PVKIFN

-384 QGTNIVK
+384 QGTNSVE

-403 LSPGGQFDYDGLALT
+403 LHPGTKFDYDGEKLS
-418 YPDIRLVYWAGGNPF
+418 YPDIRLLYWAGGNPF
-433 HHHQDLNRLVE
+433 HHHQDLNRLVD

-464 HADIVFPITT
+464 HADIIFPITT

-481 MVTKWEPMAT
+481 MLTKWEPMAT

-496 IEPIGE
+496 IEPVGE
-502 SRNDYDVFSEL
+502 SRNDYDVFSGL
-513 ATRLG
+513 AQRLG
-518 FREAFTEG
+518 FFEEFTEG
-526 RSEEEWLRHLWNQA
+526 RNEEEWLRHLWDQA
-540 RQRAGEANFELPDFD
+540 RQRAGQANFELPDFD
-555 VFWKEGPKD
+555 TFWAEGPKE
-564 VLKAQDKKILLETFR
+564 VLKAEDKKVLLETFR
-579 NDPQKNP
+579 NDPQNNP
-586 LSTPSGKIEI
+586 LSTPSGKVEI
-596 FSDVIAGFRYDD
+596 FSDVIASFGYDD

-614 WMEPFEW
+614 WMEPYEW
-621 LGSKAVKN
+621 LGSKTVKT

-647 DSGAVSK
+647 DSGAISK
-654 GSKINDREP
+654 GSKINGREP
-663 MTMNPEDAASRGIRT
+663 MTMNPVDAGVRKIQT
-678 GDIVKI
+678 GDIVRI

-696 LSENIMPGV
+696 LSENVMPGV
-705 IQLATGAWFDPA
+705 IQLATGAWFDPI
-717 VPGEIGALCK
+717 VPGQIGALCK
-727 HGNPNVLTMDKGT
+727 HGNPNVLTMDRGT
-740 SRLAQGPTALS
+740 SSLAQGPTAHS
-751 TLVEVEIFDGDIP
+751 TLVQVEKFNDDVP
-764 TITAHLPPTISSWKE
+764 DVTAHLPPAISS
-779 D
+779 

>member
-1 MSTDNERTQ
+1 
-10 HFPTATQWGTYDA
+10 
-23 EVEGGRL
+23 VENGHL
-30 KQLNDYAADP
+30 KRLNDYANDP
-40 APSIIGAGLID
+40 APSIIGAGLVD
-51 AIDDKVRVR
+51 AVDDEARIR

-68 LEKGLRSNKSDR
+68 LEKGSNSNKSER

-85 VAVSWDKA
+85 VPVSWGTA
-93 LDLAANEIDRVRK
+93 LDLAASEIDRVR
-106 RHGNKSIFASSYG
+106 RQHGNKSIFASSYG

-152 AAAEVTLKHIVAD
+152 AAAEVTLKHIVAE
-165 MKDIIHEQATDWPS
+165 MKDIIHAQATDWPS

-192 LPSKNAQVNLGGV
+192 LPAKNAQVNLGGV
-205 GRHTLHEGMQACYD
+205 GRHTLHEGMQSCYD
-219 AGVEFVNISPL
+219 AGVEFVNISPI
-230 KTDIAEIFEPEWL
+230 KTDIAGIFDPEWI

-258 YTLVTEKL
+258 YTLVNEEL
-266 YDKNFI
+266 YDKSFI
-272 STHTVGLDE
+272 ATHTVGLE
-281 FLPYLNGDSDGQ
+281 KFIPYLNGDNDGQ
-293 PKSAEWAAR
+293 PKNAEWAAQ
-302 ITGVP
+302 ITGVS
-307 AKSIIDLARRMADS
+307 AQTIINLARRMAEC

-373 PVKIFK
+373 PVKIFN

-384 QGTNIVK
+384 QGTNSVE

-403 LSPGGQFDYDGLALT
+403 LHPGTKFDYDGEELS
-418 YPDIRLVYWAGGNPF
+418 YPDIRLLYWAGGNPF

-464 HADIVFPITT
+464 HADIIFPITT

-481 MVTKWEPMAT
+481 MLTKWEPMAT

-496 IEPIGE
+496 IEPVGE
-502 SRNDYDVFSEL
+502 SRNDYDVFSGL
-513 ATRLG
+513 AQRLG
-518 FREAFTEG
+518 FHEEFTEG
-526 RSEEEWLRHLWNQA
+526 RSEEEWLRYLWDQA
-540 RQRAGEANFELPDFD
+540 RQRAGQANFELPDFD
-555 VFWKEGPKD
+555 TFWAEGPKE
-564 VLKAQDKKILLETFR
+564 VLKAEDKKILLETFR
-579 NDPQKNP
+579 NDPQNNP
-586 LSTPSGKIEI
+586 LSTPSGKLEI
-596 FSDVIAGFRYDD
+596 FSDVIAGFGYDD

-614 WMEPFEW
+614 WMEPYEW
-621 LGSKAVKN
+621 LGSKTVKT

-647 DSGAVSK
+647 DSGAISK
-654 GSKINDREP
+654 GSKINGREP
-663 MTMNPEDAASRGIRT
+663 MTMNPVDAGVRKIKT
-678 GDIVKI
+678 GDIVRI

-696 LSENIMPGV
+696 LSDNVMPGV
-705 IQLATGAWFDPA
+705 IQLATGAWFDPT
-717 VPGEIGALCK
+717 VPGQIGALCK
-727 HGNPNVLTMDKGT
+727 HGNPNVLTMDRGT
-740 SRLAQGPTALS
+740 SSLAQGPTAHS
-751 TLVEVEIFDGDIP
+751 TLVQVEKFNDDIP
-764 TITAHLPPTISSWKE
+764 DVTAHLPPAISS
-779 D
+779 

>member
-1 MSTDNERTQ
+1 MSVDSELTQ

-23 EVEGGRL
+23 EVQNGRL
-30 KQLNDYAADP
+30 KRLNDYANDP
-40 APSIIGAGLID
+40 APSIIGAGLVD
-51 AIDDKVRVR
+51 AIDDEARIR

-68 LEKGLRSNKSDR
+68 LEKGSNSNKSER
-80 GSEPF
+80 GSESF
-85 VAVSWDKA
+85 VPVSWETA
-93 LDLAANEIDRVRK
+93 LDLAASEIDRVR
-106 RHGNKSIFASSYG
+106 RQHGNKSIFASSYG

-152 AAAEVTLKHIVAD
+152 AAAEVTLKHIVAE
-165 MKDIIHEQATDWPS
+165 MKDIIHAQATDWPS

-192 LPSKNAQVNLGGV
+192 LPAKNAQVNLGGV
-205 GRHTLHEGMQACYD
+205 GRHTLHEGMQSCYD

-230 KTDIAEIFEPEWL
+230 KTDIAGIFDPEWI

-250 AAMMLALA
+250 TAMMLALA
-258 YTLVTEKL
+258 YTLVNEEL
-266 YDKNFI
+266 YDKSFV
-272 STHTVGLDE
+272 STYTVGLE
-281 FLPYLNGDSDGQ
+281 KFIPYLNGDKDGQ
-293 PKSAEWAAR
+293 PKNAEWAAQ
-302 ITGVP
+302 ITGVS
-307 AKSIIDLARRMADS
+307 AQTIINLARRMAEC

-373 PVKIFK
+373 PVKIFN

-384 QGTNIVK
+384 QGTNSVE

-403 LSPGGQFDYDGLALT
+403 LHPGTKFDYDGEELS
-418 YPDIRLVYWAGGNPF
+418 YPDIRLLYWAGGNPF
-433 HHHQDLNRLVE
+433 HHHQDLNRLVD

-464 HADIVFPITT
+464 HADIIFPITT

-481 MVTKWEPMAT
+481 MLTKWEPMAT

-496 IEPIGE
+496 IEPVGE
-502 SRNDYDVFSEL
+502 SRNDYDVFSGL
-513 ATRLG
+513 AQRLG
-518 FREAFTEG
+518 FFEEFTEG
-526 RSEEEWLRHLWNQA
+526 RNEEEWLRHLWDQA
-540 RQRAGEANFELPDFD
+540 RQRAGQANLELPDFD
-555 VFWKEGPKD
+555 AFWAEGPKE
-564 VLKAQDKKILLETFR
+564 VLKAEDKKILLETFR
-579 NDPQKNP
+579 NDPQNNP
-586 LSTPSGKIEI
+586 LSTPSGKVEI
-596 FSDVIAGFRYDD
+596 FSDVIAGFGYDD

-614 WMEPFEW
+614 WMEPYEW
-621 LGSKAVKN
+621 LGSKTVKT

-647 DSGAVSK
+647 DSGAISK
-654 GSKINDREP
+654 GSKINGREP
-663 MTMNPEDAASRGIRT
+663 MTMNPVDAGVRKIQT
-678 GDIVKI
+678 GDIVRI

-696 LSENIMPGV
+696 LSENVMPGV
-705 IQLATGAWFDPA
+705 IQLATGAWFDPT
-717 VPGEIGALCK
+717 VPGQIGALCK
-727 HGNPNVLTMDKGT
+727 HGNPNVLTMDRGT
-740 SRLAQGPTALS
+740 SSLAQGPTAHS
-751 TLVEVEIFDGDIP
+751 TLVQVEKFNDDIP
-764 TITAHLPPTISSWKE
+764 DVTAHLPPAISS
-779 D
+779 

>member
-1 MSTDNERTQ
+1 MSVDSELTQ

-23 EVEGGRL
+23 EVRNGRL
-30 KQLNDYAADP
+30 KRLNDYANDP
-40 APSIIGAGLID
+40 APSIIGAGLVD
-51 AIDDKVRVR
+51 AIDDEARIR

-68 LEKGLRSNKSDR
+68 LEKGSNSNKSER
-80 GSEPF
+80 GSESF
-85 VAVSWDKA
+85 VPVSWETA
-93 LDLAANEIDRVRK
+93 LDLAASEIDRVR
-106 RHGNKSIFASSYG
+106 RQHGNKSIFASSYG

-152 AAAEVTLKHIVAD
+152 AAAEVTLKHIVAE
-165 MKDIIHEQATDWPS
+165 MKDIIHAQATDWPS

-192 LPSKNAQVNLGGV
+192 LPAKNAQVNLGGV
-205 GRHTLHEGMQACYD
+205 GRHTLHEGMQSCYD

-230 KTDIAEIFEPEWL
+230 KTDIAGIFDPEWI

-258 YTLVTEKL
+258 YTLVNEEL
-266 YDKNFI
+266 YDKSFI
-272 STHTVGLDE
+272 STHTVGLE
-281 FLPYLNGDSDGQ
+281 KFIPYLNGDKDGQ
-293 PKSAEWAAR
+293 PKNAEWAAQ
-302 ITGVP
+302 ITGVS
-307 AKSIIDLARRMADS
+307 AQTIINLARRMAEC

-373 PVKIFK
+373 PVKIFN

-384 QGTNIVK
+384 QGTNSVE

-403 LSPGGQFDYDGLALT
+403 LHPGAKFDYDGEELS
-418 YPDIRLVYWAGGNPF
+418 YPDIRLLYWAGGNPF
-433 HHHQDLNRLVE
+433 HHHQDLNRLVD

-481 MVTKWEPMAT
+481 MMTKWEPMAT

-496 IEPIGE
+496 IETGGE
-502 SRNDYDVFSEL
+502 SRNDYDVFSGL
-513 ATRLG
+513 AERLG
-518 FREAFTEG
+518 FFEEFTEG
-526 RSEEEWLRHLWNQA
+526 RNEEEWLRHLWDQA
-540 RQRAGEANFELPDFD
+540 RQRAGQANFELPDFD
-555 VFWKEGPKD
+555 TFWHEGPKEI
-564 VLKAQDKKILLETFR
+564 LKAEDKTVLLEAYR
-579 NDPQKNP
+579 KDPQNNP
-586 LSTPSGKIEI
+586 LATPSGKIEI
-596 FSDVIAGFRYDD
+596 FSDVIAGFGYDD

-621 LGSKAVKN
+621 LGGKTVKK

-647 DSGAVSK
+647 DSGSISK
-654 GSKINDREP
+654 GSKIKDREP
-663 MTMNPEDAASRGIRT
+663 MTMNPVDAAGRGIKT
-678 GDIVKI
+678 GDVVRV
-684 FNDRGSCLAGVN
+684 FNERGSCLAGVN
-696 LSENIMPGV
+696 LSENVMPGV
-705 IQLATGAWFDPA
+705 IQLATGAWFDPI
-717 VPGEIGALCK
+717 VPGQIGALCK
-727 HGNPNVLTMDKGT
+727 HGNPNVLTMDRGT
-740 SRLAQGPTALS
+740 SSLAQGPTAHS
-751 TLVEVEIFDGDIP
+751 TLVQVEKFNDDVP
-764 TITAHLPPTISSWKE
+764 DVTAHLPPAISS
-779 D
+779 

>member
-1 MSTDNERTQ
+1 MSVDSELTQ

-23 EVEGGRL
+23 EVQNGRL
-30 KQLNDYAADP
+30 KRLNDYANDP
-40 APSIIGAGLID
+40 APSIIGAGLVD
-51 AIDDKVRVR
+51 AIDDEARIR

-68 LEKGLRSNKSDR
+68 LEKGSNSNKSER

-85 VAVSWDKA
+85 VPVSWGTA
-93 LDLAANEIDRVRK
+93 LDLAASEIDRVR
-106 RHGNKSIFASSYG
+106 RQHGNKSIFASSYG

-152 AAAEVTLKHIVAD
+152 AAAEVTLKHIVAE
-165 MKDIIHEQATDWPS
+165 MKDIIHAQATDWPS

-192 LPSKNAQVNLGGV
+192 LPAKNAQVNLGGV
-205 GRHTLHEGMQACYD
+205 GRHTLHEGMQSCYD

-230 KTDIAEIFEPEWL
+230 KTDIAGIFDPEWI

-258 YTLVTEKL
+258 YTLVNEEL
-266 YDKNFI
+266 YDKSFI
-272 STHTVGLDE
+272 STYTVGLE
-281 FLPYLNGDSDGQ
+281 KFIPYLNGDKDGQ
-293 PKSAEWAAR
+293 PKNAEWAAQ
-302 ITGVP
+302 ITGVS
-307 AKSIIDLARRMADS
+307 AQTIINLARRMAEC

-373 PVKIFK
+373 PVKIFN

-384 QGTNIVK
+384 QGTNSVE

-403 LSPGGQFDYDGLALT
+403 LHPGTKFDYDGQELS
-418 YPDIRLVYWAGGNPF
+418 YPDIRLLYWAGGNPF
-433 HHHQDLNRLVE
+433 HHHQDLNRLVD

-464 HADIVFPITT
+464 HADIIFPITT

-481 MVTKWEPMAT
+481 MLTKWEPMAT

-496 IEPIGE
+496 IEPVGE
-502 SRNDYDVFSEL
+502 SRNDYDVFSGL
-513 ATRLG
+513 AQRLG
-518 FREAFTEG
+518 FFEEFTEG
-526 RSEEEWLRHLWNQA
+526 RNEEEWLRHLWDQA
-540 RQRAGEANFELPDFD
+540 RQRAGQANFELPDFD
-555 VFWKEGPKD
+555 TFWAEGPKE
-564 VLKAQDKKILLETFR
+564 VLKAEDKKILLETFR
-579 NDPQKNP
+579 NDPQNNP
-586 LSTPSGKIEI
+586 LSTPSGKVEI
-596 FSDVIAGFRYDD
+596 FSDVIAGFGYDD

-614 WMEPFEW
+614 WMEPYEW
-621 LGSKAVKN
+621 LGSKTVKT

-647 DSGAVSK
+647 DSGAISK
-654 GSKINDREP
+654 GSKINGREP
-663 MTMNPEDAASRGIRT
+663 MTMNPVDAGVRNIQT
-678 GDIVKI
+678 GDIVRI

-696 LSENIMPGV
+696 LSENVMPGV
-705 IQLATGAWFDPA
+705 IQLATGAWFDPI
-717 VPGEIGALCK
+717 VPGQIGALCK
-727 HGNPNVLTMDKGT
+727 HGNPNVLTMDRGT
-740 SRLAQGPTALS
+740 SSLAQGPTAHS
-751 TLVEVEIFDGDIP
+751 TLVQVEKFNDDVP
-764 TITAHLPPTISSWKE
+764 DVTAHLPPAISS
-779 D
+779 

>member
-1 MSTDNERTQ
+1 MSVDSKLTQ
-10 HFPTATQWGTYDA
+10 YFPTATQWGTYDA
-23 EVEGGRL
+23 EVKNGRL
-30 KQLNDYAADP
+30 KRLNDYSNDP
-40 APSIIGAGLID
+40 APSIIGAGMVD
-51 AIDDKVRVR
+51 AIDDEARIR

-68 LEKGLRSNKSDR
+68 LEKGPNSNKSER

-85 VAVSWDKA
+85 VPVSWETA
-93 LDLAANEIDRVRK
+93 LDLAASEIDRVR
-106 RHGNKSIFASSYG
+106 RQNGNKSIFASSYG

-152 AAAEVTLKHIVAD
+152 AAAEVTLKHIVAE
-165 MKDIIHEQATDWPS
+165 MKDIIHAQATDWPS

-192 LPSKNAQVNLGGV
+192 LPAKNAQVNLGGV
-205 GRHTLHEGMQACYD
+205 GRHTLHEGMQSCYD

-230 KTDIAEIFEPEWL
+230 KTDIAHIFDPEWI

-258 YTLVTEKL
+258 YTLVNEGL

-272 STHTVGLDE
+272 STHTVGLE
-281 FLPYLNGDSDGQ
+281 KFIPYLNGDKDGQ
-293 PKSAEWAAR
+293 PKNAEWAAQ
-302 ITGVP
+302 ITGVS
-307 AKSIIDLARRMADS
+307 AQTIINLARRMAEC

-373 PVKIFK
+373 PVKIFN

-384 QGTNIVK
+384 QGTNSVE

-403 LSPGGQFDYDGLALT
+403 LHPGTKFDYDGEKLS
-418 YPDIRLVYWAGGNPF
+418 YPDIRLLYWAGGNPF
-433 HHHQDLNRLVE
+433 HHHQDLNRLVD

-481 MVTKWEPMAT
+481 MMTKWEPMAT

-496 IEPIGE
+496 IEPVGE
-502 SRNDYDVFSEL
+502 SRNDYDVFSGL
-513 ATRLG
+513 AQRLG
-518 FREAFTEG
+518 FFEEFTEG
-526 RSEEEWLRHLWNQA
+526 RNEEEWLRHLWDQA
-540 RQRAGEANFELPDFD
+540 RQRAGQANFELPDFD
-555 VFWKEGPKD
+555 TFWHEGPKEI
-564 VLKAQDKKILLETFR
+564 LKAEDKTVLLEAYR
-579 NDPQKNP
+579 KDPQNNP
-586 LSTPSGKIEI
+586 LATPSGKIEI
-596 FSDVIAGFRYDD
+596 FSDVIAGFGYDD

-621 LGSKAVKN
+621 LGGKTVKK

-647 DSGAVSK
+647 DSGSISK
-654 GSKINDREP
+654 GSKIKDREP
-663 MTMNPEDAASRGIRT
+663 MTMNPVDAAGRGIKT
-678 GDIVKI
+678 GDVVRV
-684 FNDRGSCLAGVN
+684 FNERGSCLAGVN
-696 LSENIMPGV
+696 LSENVMPGV
-705 IQLATGAWFDPA
+705 IQLATGAWFDPI
-717 VPGEIGALCK
+717 VPGQIGALCK
-727 HGNPNVLTMDKGT
+727 HGNPNVLTMDRGT
-740 SRLAQGPTALS
+740 SSLAQGPTAHS
-751 TLVEVEIFDGDIP
+751 TLVQVEKFNDDIP
-764 TITAHLPPTISSWKE
+764 KVTAHLPPAISS
-779 D
+779 

>member
-106 RHGNKSIFASSYG
+106 HHGNKSIFASSYG

-243 TIRPNTD
+243 TVRPNTD

-621 LGSKAVKN
+621 LGSKAAKN

>member
-1 MSTDNERTQ
+1 M
-10 HFPTATQWGTYDA
+10 
-23 EVEGGRL
+23 V
-30 KQLNDYAADP
+30 
-40 APSIIGAGLID
+40 D
-51 AIDDKVRVR
+51 AIDDEARIR

-68 LEKGLRSNKSDR
+68 LEKGPNSNKSER

-85 VAVSWDKA
+85 VPVPWETA
-93 LDLAANEIDRVRK
+93 LDLAASEIDRVR
-106 RHGNKSIFASSYG
+106 RQNGNKSIFASSYG

-152 AAAEVTLKHIVAD
+152 AAAEVTLKHIVAE
-165 MKDIIHEQATDWPS
+165 MKDIIHAQATDWPS

-192 LPSKNAQVNLGGV
+192 LPAKNAQVNLGGV
-205 GRHTLHEGMQACYD
+205 GRHTLHEGMQSCYD

-230 KTDIAEIFEPEWL
+230 KTDIAGIFDPEWI

-258 YTLVTEKL
+258 YTLVNEEL
-266 YDKNFI
+266 YDKSFI
-272 STHTVGLDE
+272 STYTVGLE
-281 FLPYLNGDSDGQ
+281 KFIPYLNGDKDGQ
-293 PKSAEWAAR
+293 PKNAEWAAQ
-302 ITGVP
+302 ITGVS
-307 AKSIIDLARRMADS
+307 AQTIINLARRMAEC

-373 PVKIFK
+373 PVKNFN

-384 QGTNIVK
+384 QGTNSVE

-403 LSPGGQFDYDGLALT
+403 LHPGTKFDYDGEKLS
-418 YPDIRLVYWAGGNPF
+418 YPDIRLLYWAGGNPF
-433 HHHQDLNRLVE
+433 HHHQDLNRLVD

-481 MVTKWEPMAT
+481 MMTKWEPMAT

-496 IEPIGE
+496 IEPVGE
-502 SRNDYDVFSEL
+502 SRNDYDVFSGL
-513 ATRLG
+513 AQRLG
-518 FREAFTEG
+518 FFEEFTEG
-526 RSEEEWLRHLWNQA
+526 RNEEEWLRHLWDQA
-540 RQRAGEANFELPDFD
+540 RQRAGQANFELPDFD
-555 VFWKEGPKD
+555 TFWAEGPKE
-564 VLKAQDKKILLETFR
+564 VLKAEDKKILLETFR
-579 NDPQKNP
+579 NDPQNNP
-586 LSTPSGKIEI
+586 LSTPSGKVEI
-596 FSDVIAGFRYDD
+596 FSDVIASFGYDD

-614 WMEPFEW
+614 WMEPYEW
-621 LGSKAVKN
+621 LGSKTVKT

-647 DSGAVSK
+647 DSGAISK
-654 GSKINDREP
+654 GSKINGREP
-663 MTMNPEDAASRGIRT
+663 MTMNPVDAGVRNIQT
-678 GDIVKI
+678 GDIVRI

-696 LSENIMPGV
+696 LSENVMPGV
-705 IQLATGAWFDPA
+705 IQLATGAWFDPI
-717 VPGEIGALCK
+717 VPGQIGALCK
-727 HGNPNVLTMDKGT
+727 HGNPNVLTMDRGT
-740 SRLAQGPTALS
+740 SSLAQGPTAHS
-751 TLVEVEIFDGDIP
+751 TLVQVEKFNDDVP
-764 TITAHLPPTISSWKE
+764 DVTAHLPPAISS
-779 D
+779 

>member
-1 MSTDNERTQ
+1 MSVDSELTQ

-23 EVEGGRL
+23 EVKNGRL
-30 KQLNDYAADP
+30 KRLNDYSNDP
-40 APSIIGAGLID
+40 APSIIGAGMVD
-51 AIDDKVRVR
+51 AIDDEARIR

-68 LEKGLRSNKSDR
+68 LEKGPNSNKSER

-85 VAVSWDKA
+85 VPVPWETA
-93 LDLAANEIDRVRK
+93 LDLAASEIDRVR
-106 RHGNKSIFASSYG
+106 RQNGNKSIFASSYG

-152 AAAEVTLKHIVAD
+152 AAAEVTLKHIVAE
-165 MKDIIHEQATDWPS
+165 MKDIIHAQATDWPS

-192 LPSKNAQVNLGGV
+192 LPAKNAQVNLGGV
-205 GRHTLHEGMQACYD
+205 GRHTLHEGMQSCYD

-230 KTDIAEIFEPEWL
+230 KTDIAHIFDPEWI

-258 YTLVTEKL
+258 YTLVDEGL

-272 STHTVGLDE
+272 STHTVGLE
-281 FLPYLNGDSDGQ
+281 KFIPYLNGDKDGQ
-293 PKSAEWAAR
+293 PKNAEWAAQ
-302 ITGVP
+302 ITGVS
-307 AKSIIDLARRMADS
+307 AQTIINLARRMAEC

-373 PVKIFK
+373 PVKNFN

-384 QGTNIVK
+384 QGTNSVE

-403 LSPGGQFDYDGLALT
+403 LHPGTKFDYDGEKLS
-418 YPDIRLVYWAGGNPF
+418 YPDIRLLYWAGGNPF
-433 HHHQDLNRLVE
+433 HHHQDLNRLVD

-481 MVTKWEPMAT
+481 MMTKWEPMAT

-496 IEPIGE
+496 IEPVGE
-502 SRNDYDVFSEL
+502 SRNDYDVFSGL
-513 ATRLG
+513 AQRLG
-518 FREAFTEG
+518 FFEEFTEG
-526 RSEEEWLRHLWNQA
+526 RNEEEWLRHLWDQA
-540 RQRAGEANFELPDFD
+540 RQRAGQANFELPDFD
-555 VFWKEGPKD
+555 TFWHEGPKEI
-564 VLKAQDKKILLETFR
+564 LKAEDKTVLLEAYR
-579 NDPQKNP
+579 KDPQNNP
-586 LSTPSGKIEI
+586 LATPSGKIEI
-596 FSDVIAGFRYDD
+596 FSDVIAGFGYDD

-621 LGSKAVKN
+621 LGGKTVKK

-647 DSGAVSK
+647 DSGSISK
-654 GSKINDREP
+654 GSKIKDREP
-663 MTMNPEDAASRGIRT
+663 MTMNPVDAAGRGIKT
-678 GDIVKI
+678 GDVVRV
-684 FNDRGSCLAGVN
+684 FNERGSCLAGVN
-696 LSENIMPGV
+696 LSENVMPGV
-705 IQLATGAWFDPA
+705 IQLATGAWFDPI
-717 VPGEIGALCK
+717 VPGQIGALCK
-727 HGNPNVLTMDKGT
+727 HGNPNVLTMDRGT
-740 SRLAQGPTALS
+740 SSLAQGPTAHS
-751 TLVEVEIFDGDIP
+751 TLVQVEKFNDDIP
-764 TITAHLPPTISSWKE
+764 KVTAHLPPAISS
-779 D
+779 

>member
-85 VAVSWDKA
+85 VSVSWDKA

-106 RHGNKSIFASSYG
+106 HHGNKSIFASSYG

-621 LGSKAVKN
+621 LGSKAAKN

-751 TLVEVEIFDGDIP
+751 TLVEVEIFDDDIP